1 MKANLNE
8 LRELAYGLSDEY
20 NALGYALQKL
30 FFRIITEPLQVGEY
44 VKFGRFE
51 EIDLNFTNANLR
63 ELLIG
68 FEYLEAIETD
78 FTEEYEIN
86 L

>member
-30 FFRIITEPLQVGEY
+30 FFRLITEPLQQGEY
-44 VKFGRFE
+44 ELFGRFKRME
-51 EIDLNFTNANLR
+51 PNFTNANLR
-63 ELLIG
+63 ELLMG
-68 FEYLEAIETD
+68 FDFLEEIEAD
-78 FTEEYEIN
+78 FNEDYVITF
-86 L
+86 